1 MKLSDTDKLSP
12 VWVAMKKYLEER
24 VESMRCKLENEALT
38 ESQTAALRGRLAEL
52 RGILALEKTQ
62 GSN

>member
-1 MKLSDTDKLSP
+1 MTLSDTDKLSP
-12 VWVAMKKYLEER
+12 VWIAMKKYLEER
-24 VESMRCKLENEALT
+24 IESMRCKLENESLT
-38 ESQTAALRGRLAEL
+38 EIQTAALRGRIAEM